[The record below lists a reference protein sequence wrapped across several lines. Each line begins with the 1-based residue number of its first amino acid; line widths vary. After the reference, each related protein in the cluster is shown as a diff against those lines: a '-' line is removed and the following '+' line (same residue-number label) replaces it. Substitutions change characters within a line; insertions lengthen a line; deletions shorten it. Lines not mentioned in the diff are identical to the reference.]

1 MSRGT
6 PGRVRGRTA
15 LATLTALFLFACG
28 SGPTA
33 PVPSE
38 AERAVPRFDGSAEPP
53 PAAPDTGGASTDG
66 NYHSPHV

>member
-1 MSRGT
+1 MSNGT
-6 PGRVRGRTA
+6 PSRARGRIA
-15 LATLTALFLFACG
+15 LALTALFLVACG

-33 PVPSE
+33 PAPSA
-38 AERAVPRFDGSAEPP
+38 AERADPRFDGSAEPP